1 MHKAVKIKSAARYIG
16 AFGLVA
22 ASVLVAPIST
32 TQSANALTA
41 GIVTTGLALNLD
53 PNIVDSYPGNG
64 STVTDLSGA
73 NRHGTLA
80 GNSLPTF
87 NNVSP
92 KSFQFTRTYVG
103 GTASADNK
111 ISIAG
116 RFLTDNFTI
125 QTWIKTSEVGYGTQH
140 YTTMYIMGSECG
152 GGANDWGLGVNNSGK
167 LAFGAGP
174 NDATVATP
182 ENVNTNTWVNVAAS
196 RNMATGTVKLYI
208 NGVLKSTG
216 TSNGGNSLNC
226 VQENQ
231 TWIGN
236 GQDAPAYTFGGS
248 ISSVLAYTGVLSDA
262 DILANYNA
270 TSGTFYPV
278 APASTAVP
286 VISGTARNG
295 TTLSASTGTWSGT
308 PTSYAY
314 QWKRSA
320 TSNGVY
326 SDIAAATGST
336 YVANESD
343 VGYFINVSVIATNG
357 VGSSTAAVS
366 LPTTAVLD
374 IAPTNTA
381 IPVITGIARTG
392 ETLTASKGSWTS
404 SPTLSTTYAY
414 QWKRASTVGGTYTNI
429 TAATDRTY
437 DLTDADIDNFIKVSV
452 VATNSIGASVAA
464 LSTATSVVIDLTDSV
479 VPTATTPVSTST
491 GFTFTISN
499 YSTSYTYVLTTSK
512 GTVSRLA
519 DEVTVAGLTSGESS
533 TVTISVTRSA
543 YKPASKI
550 VTGSATAALTIVIQA
565 PVTTVAQGQASVA
578 TLAPTTT
585 TLPVLGANGI
595 PVPPTTTTSTTTVAP
610 ARSKTVVTTTLPTR
624 VKNAAPAPPVAEK
637 VDAGQT
643 AVQVDGVKTDATVT
657 RENNQ
662 MVVNAGSLNATL
674 SGLDNAGAVTPLD
687 SDGNIHLAGGD
698 VIKISVGGF
707 KPGTRVEVWLF
718 STPIQ
723 LGTAVVGADGTVTGA
738 YKLPFGVKS
747 GSHRVVITARMANG
761 KPTTFTLGILVGE
774 ISKTSTLTRVL
785 IAIPISLA
793 IGFGFLLPT
802 QLRRRRKARPA

>member
-1 MHKAVKIKSAARYIG
+1 M
-16 AFGLVA
+16 
-22 ASVLVAPIST
+22 
-32 TQSANALTA
+32 QSANALTA

-53 PNIVDSYPGNG
+53 PNISDSYSGTG
-64 STVTDLSGA
+64 TTVTDLSGA

-125 QTWIKTSEVGYGTQH
+125 QTWVKTSEVGYGTQH
-140 YTTMYIMGSECG
+140 YTTMYIMASECG

-167 LAFGAGP
+167 LAFGVGP

-196 RNMATGTVKLYI
+196 RNMATGAVKLYI

-262 DILANYNA
+262 DILTNYNA

-278 APASTAVP
+278 APVSTAVP

-295 TTLSASTGTWSGT
+295 ATLSASTGTWSGT

-320 TSNGVY
+320 TSTGVY
-326 SDIAAATGST
+326 SDIAAAVSPT

-343 VGYFINVSVIATNG
+343 VGYFFNVSVIATNG
-357 VGSSTAAVS
+357 VGPSTAAVS

-381 IPVITGIARTG
+381 IPVITGIARAG

-404 SPTLSTTYAY
+404 SPSASTTYAY
-414 QWKRASTVGGTYTNI
+414 QWKRADTVGGSYTNI
-429 TAATDRTY
+429 TSATNRTY
-437 DLTDADIDNFIKVSV
+437 DLTDADIDKLIKVSV
-452 VATNSIGASVAA
+452 IATNSIGASSAA
-464 LSTATSVVIDLTDSV
+464 LSAATSVVIDLTDSV
-479 VPTATTPVSTST
+479 VPTATSPVSTST

-499 YSTSYTYVLTTSK
+499 YSASYTYALITSK
-512 GTVSRLA
+512 GTVSRLT
-519 DEVTVAGLTSGESS
+519 DEVTVAGLTAGESAM
-533 TVTISVTRSA
+533 VTISVTRST
-543 YKPASKI
+543 YKPASKT
-550 VTGSATAALTIVIQA
+550 VSGSATAALTIVIQA

-578 TLAPTTT
+578 TVAPTTT
-585 TLPVLGANGI
+585 MLPVLGANGPAI
-595 PVPPTTTTSTTTVAP
+595 PSTTSTTSTTSPKQPRA
-610 ARSKTVVTTTLPTR
+610 TVTTTTVLART
-624 VKNAAPAPPVAEK
+624 KNAALSPPVADN
-637 VDAGQT
+637 VGAGQT
-643 AVQVDGVKTDATVT
+643 AVQVDGVKTEAIVT

-707 KPGTRVEVWLF
+707 KPGTTVEVWLF
-718 STPIQ
+718 STPTK
-723 LGTAVVGADGTVTGA
+723 LGSVVVGADGTVTGA
-738 YKLPFGVKS
+738 YKLPFGIKS

-761 KPTTFTLGILVGE
+761 KPTTFTLGILVGK

-793 IGFGFLLPT
+793 VGFGFLLPT